1 MHTFSPKA
9 VAAVRSER
17 VVCTVKTGDLRMK
30 AFQIGFQGDGTLF
43 AHFPYF
49 LHRAGILSSSEIPAT
64 GQRKADVNIEH
75 GGKVTSH
82 RVKYS
87 HHPDSRAHF
96 SQDKRIFTTIRR
108 QSVSLDNQN
117 GHIFSLHIQG
127 MHALDAASA
136 IKDAPT
142 ISSTRSVI
150 DFPIPPTAEAIKF
163 VGRWLDESKLAVS
176 EPNATV
182 GPRLTMFAPNG
193 DLIDAIL
200 LESPFSHSTHMLAI
214 NCVPISRLGPEPEIF
229 QFVGGFDPQE
239 IMTDTAKKA
248 GFLAFLYP
256 VSDADT
262 LRKRLG
268 SVDYVAPS
276 PKH

>member
-1 MHTFSPKA
+1 MHAFPPKA
-9 VAAVRSER
+9 VVAVRSER
-17 VVCTVKTGDLRMK
+17 VVCTVKIGDLRVK
-30 AFQIGFQGDGTLF
+30 AFQIGFQEDGTLF

-49 LHRAGILSSSEIPAT
+49 RHRTGILSSSEIPAT

-87 HHPDSRAHF
+87 HHPDGQAHF
-96 SQDKRIFTTIRR
+96 SQDKKIITAIRR
-108 QSVSLDNQN
+108 QSVSLDKQN

-136 IKDAPT
+136 IKDGPT

-150 DFPIPPTAEAIKF
+150 DFLIPPTAEAIKF
-163 VGRWLDESKLAVS
+163 VGRWLDESKLTVS
-176 EPNATV
+176 EPHATV
-182 GPRLTMFAPNG
+182 GPRLTMLAPNG
-193 DLIDAIL
+193 NLIDAIL
-200 LESPFSHSTHMLAI
+200 LASPFSHSTHMFAV
-214 NCVPISRLGPEPEIF
+214 NCTPIGRLGPEPEIF
-229 QFVGGFDPQE
+229 QFVGAFDPQE
-239 IMTDTAKKA
+239 IMTDPAKKA

-256 VSDADT
+256 VPDADT

-276 PKH
+276 QKR